1 MTQPALFALTDG
13 EHSEVTEGAAPT
25 SFDIS
30 RPVRGA
36 ITERLFEAAALSR
49 GWEVA
54 SNIGGG
60 KDFDHIVRKP
70 TLRPIVVQIK
80 LASWDE
86 KNNSYK
92 IHNATASGLYSA
104 HAYDVMAAYLEDLNK
119 WVFYSR
125 PELGNRIS
133 TTYTPPQSRKNA
145 TKKSAPDA
153 RDPDNWELLDQFA
166 DMYSQVSL
174 GVTQQMS
181 HPPCTFD
188 Q

>member
-13 EHSEVTEGAAPT
+13 EHSEVTEGGVLTA
-25 SFDIS
+25 FDIN
-30 RPVRGA
+30 RTVRGA

-60 KDFDHIVRKP
+60 KDFDHIIRKP
-70 TLRPIVVQIK
+70 ALRPIVVQIK
-80 LASWDE
+80 LASWE
-86 KNNSYK
+86 AKNNSYK
-92 IHNATASGLYSA
+92 IHNATTSGIYSA

-133 TTYTPPQSRKNA
+133 TTYTPPQSRKIA
-145 TKKSAPDA
+145 TRKSAPNA
-153 RDPDNWELLDQFA
+153 RAPNNWELLDQVA
-166 DMYSQVSL
+166 ATYSQESL
-174 GVTQQMS
+174 TPSTANVL
-181 HPPCTFD
+181 HPNP
-188 Q
+188 